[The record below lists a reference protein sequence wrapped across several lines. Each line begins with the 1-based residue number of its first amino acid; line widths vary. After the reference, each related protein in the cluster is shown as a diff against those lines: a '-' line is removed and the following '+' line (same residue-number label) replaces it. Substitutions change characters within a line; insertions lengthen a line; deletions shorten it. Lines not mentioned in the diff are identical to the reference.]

1 MSTKLY
7 FDDWSP
13 AGVTIQSGRVLFDQ
27 NNNSKIAFNKDTA
40 KTYFDDASPEL
51 GEWDDVASLDEYI
64 PDSASTNSKGTAFII
79 AFCMVALSIMLVSI

>member
-1 MSTKLY
+1 MGTKLY

-27 NNNSKIAFNKDTA
+27 NNNSRIAFNKETA

-51 GEWDDVASLDEYI
+51 GDWDDDSSLNEYI
-64 PDSASTNSKGTAFII
+64 PDNTSTSSKGTAFII